1 MSYGLAAAGLLLA
14 GTANAYDF
22 GNPGDPYASPD
33 DYAGGDYYRF
43 PGIGTSGYL
52 DPGYAFSVAAGYGD
66 PGYDIGG
73 YGRRD
78 YGVGGYG
85 YPGGYGLSGYG
96 DPSYGY
102 GSVPGARGYYAPPSG
117 APESAPAADRGYIRR
132 LEERIRKLE
141 NANKQS
147 LPAYGERNSS
157 PALPPYHGEQPG
169 YKASAAGYFGQPEIK
184 GASPQG
190 GNHTDYPT
198 YQPTY
203 GGQPTYQFRQ

>member
-1 MSYGLAAAGLLLA
+1 MSWGLAAAGLLLA
-14 GTANAYDF
+14 GTASAYDF
-22 GNPGDPYASPD
+22 DNPVDPSASLD
-33 DYAGGDYYRF
+33 DDAGGDYYRF
-43 PGIGTSGYL
+43 PGLGTSGYL

-73 YGRRD
+73 YGLRGN
-78 YGVGGYG
+78 GVGGYG

-96 DPSYGY
+96 DPGYGY
-102 GSVPGARGYYAPPSG
+102 GLGARGYYTPSSG

-147 LPAYGERNSS
+147 LPPYGERYGTS
-157 PALPPYHGEQPG
+157 ALPPYHGEQPG
-169 YKASAAGYFGQPEIK
+169 NEAPAASYFGQPQFK
-184 GASPQG
+184 GAGSQG
-190 GNHTDYPT
+190 DSHTDYPT

-203 GGQPTYQFRQ
+203 AGQPTYQFRQ